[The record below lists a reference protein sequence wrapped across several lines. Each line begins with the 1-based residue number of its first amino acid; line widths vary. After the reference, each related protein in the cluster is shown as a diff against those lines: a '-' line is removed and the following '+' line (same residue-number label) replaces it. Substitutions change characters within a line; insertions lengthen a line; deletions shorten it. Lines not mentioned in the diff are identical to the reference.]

1 MSEAENKS
9 LIKSFQ
15 SSLERK
21 FKGEEVDLEPFFTQ
35 DVVWHI
41 PQSNVSVA
49 TCVGREQVLALF
61 SGVVSDYYQPQTL
74 RFDYQA
80 FTAEGDRVSML
91 FTLSAITARGDEY
104 KNQYHSLF
112 RLEAGR
118 IAETWEV
125 FDTAYLYA
133 MMSPE

>member
-1 MSEAENKS
+1 MNEAENKA

-15 SSLERK
+15 SSLECK
-21 FKGEEVDLEPFFTQ
+21 FKGEEIDLEPFFTP

-41 PQSNVSVA
+41 PQSNRFVA

-61 SGVVSDYYQPQTL
+61 SGVVSDYYQPETL
-74 RFDYQA
+74 SFEYQA
-80 FTAEGDRVSML
+80 FTAEADRVSML
-91 FTLSAITARGDEY
+91 FTLSAVTASGDDCS
-104 KNQYHSLF
+104 NQYHSLF

-125 FDTAYLYA
+125 FDTAYLYG
-133 MMSPE
+133 MMSPD

>member
-1 MSEAENKS
+1 MSENDNKA
-9 LIKSFQ
+9 LIKAFQ

-21 FKGEEVDLEPFFTQ
+21 FKGEDVDLEPFFTP
-35 DVVWHI
+35 DAVWHI
-41 PQSNVSVA
+41 PQSNSSVA

-80 FTAEGDRVSML
+80 FTAEADRVSML
-91 FTLSAITARGDEY
+91 FTLSAVTAKGDDY
-104 KNQYHSLF
+104 CNQYHSLF
-112 RLEAGR
+112 RLQAGK

-133 MMSPE
+133 MMSPG